1 MIEQDLQMK
10 VAHALWDLGMN
21 DMIVRGN
28 YMAAAV
34 GEVMGEE
41 DPKADI
47 LADIVTG
54 QRVADDFGWLCPIS
68 IQFSIGLVFRA
79 EAYADAARVAAVLGP
94 ILDMVTAWARET
106 DGVESA
112 QPGALET
119 DGFMPGGVRHDGGEG
134 PYFDIASSAWRA
146 VVNFTIR
153 GRIKN

>member
-1 MIEQDLQMK
+1 MIEKDLQIR
-10 VAHALWDLGMN
+10 VADALAALGFS
-21 DMIVRGN
+21 DMVIRGS
-28 YMAAAV
+28 YMESAV
-34 GEVMGEE
+34 GDVMGEE

-79 EAYADAARVAAVLGP
+79 EAYPNAARVADVLGP
-94 ILDMVTAWARET
+94 ILDAVTAWAREI
-106 DGVESA
+106 DGV
-112 QPGALET
+112 QGDHPGALET
-119 DGFMPGGVRHDGGEG
+119 DGFMPGGVRMDGGEG
-134 PYFDIASSAWRA
+134 PYFDGASSAWRA

>member
-1 MIEQDLQMK
+1 MIEQDVQNR
-10 VAHALWDLGMN
+10 VADALSALGFS
-21 DMIVRGN
+21 DIVIRGN
-28 YMAAAV
+28 FMPAPV

-79 EAYADAARVAAVLGP
+79 EAYPNAGRVAAVLGP
-94 ILDMVTAWARET
+94 ILDAVTAWARET
-106 DGVESA
+106 DGVQGAE
-112 QPGALET
+112 PGALET
-119 DGFMPGGVRHDGGEG
+119 DGFMPGGVRMDGGEG
-134 PYFDIASSAWRA
+134 PYFDGASSAWRA

-153 GRIKN
+153 GRIKT

>member
-1 MIEQDLQMK
+1 MIEQDLQIK
-10 VAHALWDLGMN
+10 VVNALAALGFA
-21 DMIVRGN
+21 DMVIRGN

-47 LADIVTG
+47 LADVYTG
-54 QRVADDFGWLCPIS
+54 NRMADDFGWLCPIS

-79 EAYADAARVAAVLGP
+79 EAYPDAGRVAAVMGP

-119 DGFMPGGVRHDGGEG
+119 AQFMPGGVRQDGGQG
-134 PYFDIASSAWRA
+134 VYFDGASSAWRA
-146 VVNFTIR
+146 AVNFTIR
-153 GRIKN
+153 GRIKS

>member
-1 MIEQDLQMK
+1 MIEKDLQIR
-10 VAHALWDLGMN
+10 VADALAALGFP
-21 DMIVRGN
+21 DMVIRGS
-28 YMAAAV
+28 YMESAV

-54 QRVADDFGWLCPIS
+54 QRMADDFGWLCPIS

-79 EAYADAARVAAVLGP
+79 EAYPNAARVADVLGP
-94 ILDMVTAWARET
+94 ILDAVTAWARET
-106 DGVESA
+106 DGVQGD

-119 DGFMPGGVRHDGGEG
+119 EGFMPGGVRMDGGRG
-134 PYFDIASSAWRA
+134 PYFDGASSAWRA

-153 GRIKN
+153 GRIKT

>member
-1 MIEQDLQMK
+1 MIEKDLQIR
-10 VAHALWDLGMN
+10 VADALSALGFS
-21 DMIVRGN
+21 DMVIRGS
-28 YMAAAV
+28 YMESAV
-34 GEVMGEE
+34 GDVMGEE

-79 EAYADAARVAAVLGP
+79 EAYPNAARVADVLGP
-94 ILDMVTAWARET
+94 ILDAVTAWAREI
-106 DGVESA
+106 DGVQGD

-119 DGFMPGGVRHDGGEG
+119 AGFMPGGVRMDGGEG
-134 PYFDIASSAWRA
+134 PYFDGASSAWRA